1 MPNDAKLGLMVGVGL
16 VVVIGFV
23 FFRKEPG
30 SANQPE
36 AAPAAV
42 NAKETE
48 TPAPSN
54 VSQSVPAKTLDA
66 TPAVP
71 VSTPA
76 PAPTAIPV
84 STTPPS

>member
-23 FFRKEPG
+23 FFRKEPAT
-30 SANQPE
+30 ANPGE

-42 NAKETE
+42 SSKDA
-48 TPAPSN
+48 
-54 VSQSVPAKTLDA
+54 VSSQPNLSKPLTTKTLEA
-66 TPAVP
+66 PVNVP
-71 VSTPA
+71 VSA
-76 PAPTAIPV
+76 PALPTIPV

>member
-30 SANQPE
+30 PANPAE
-36 AAPAAV
+36 ATPAAV
-42 NAKETE
+42 SSTGTE
-48 TPAPSN
+48 IPTNLSQQTPVNSTQGAP
-54 VSQSVPAKTLDA
+54 Q
-66 TPAVP
+66 VP
-71 VSTPA
+71 VSP

-84 STTPPS
+84 STTPAN

>member
-23 FFRKEPG
+23 FFRKEPAT
-30 SANQPE
+30 ANPE
-36 AAPAAV
+36 VATPAAV
-42 NAKETE
+42 NSKESVSSPPSPSQPLQSKTKET
-48 TPAPSN
+48 TPE
-54 VSQSVPAKTLDA
+54 
-66 TPAVP
+66 VP
-71 VSTPA
+71 VSA